1 MRIFRVYPKHPD
13 LHAIELAANV
23 IRMGGFVV
31 YPTDTCYALGVNAL
45 NPRAVLELYR
55 LKKRSL
61 SKYITMALSDVKEL
75 DKYAVWEIKYDGII
89 QRFLP
94 GPVTFIMHKK
104 AVVPDI
110 LNPTAV
116 GIRIPD
122 NDIARLLVNKAGV
135 PVTATSANI
144 SGAPQAYKI
153 ENIVRYFGEGVD
165 VILDAGQLP
174 YRPPSTIV
182 DLTGPKPVLIR
193 EGAVPFAE
201 ILRVLRETA

>member
-1 MRIFRVYPKHPD
+1 VRIFKVNPKHPD
-13 LHAIELAANV
+13 LNVIGLAANV

-31 YPTDTCYALGVNAL
+31 YPTETCYALGVNAL
-45 NPRAVLELYR
+45 DPRAVLELYR

-61 SKYITMALSDVKEL
+61 SKYITMALSDVREL
-75 DKYAVWEIKYDGII
+75 DKYAVWEARYDALIK
-89 QRFLP
+89 RFLP

-104 AVVPDI
+104 RLVPDI

-116 GIRIPD
+116 GIRIPN
-122 NDIARLLVNKAGV
+122 NDIARLLIDKTGV

-144 SGAPQAYKI
+144 SGAPQSYEVEA
-153 ENIVRYFGEGVD
+153 IVRYFGEGVD
-165 VILDAGQLP
+165 VILDAGKLP
-174 YRPPSTIV
+174 CRPPSTIV